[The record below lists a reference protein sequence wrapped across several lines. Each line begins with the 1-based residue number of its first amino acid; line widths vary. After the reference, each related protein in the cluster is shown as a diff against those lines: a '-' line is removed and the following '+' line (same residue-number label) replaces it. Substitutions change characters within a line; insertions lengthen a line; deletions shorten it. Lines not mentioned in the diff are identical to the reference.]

1 MLYNINDKLP
11 AKRLF
16 VAAMQQVIACFVA
29 TVLIPQI
36 CGVPIAPAMLGAA
49 LGTLL
54 YQLFTKGQSPMFI
67 SSSGA
72 FVAAVLG
79 ALALGTAPN
88 YLAVFIGGL
97 IVCLVYFAVGLA
109 INHFGTDWINKVLP
123 PVVIGPIVAVIGL
136 NLATFLPTYFQINGQ
151 YSLIGFGLGMLT
163 LLITALISHYGKGFI
178 KNLPFLI
185 AILIVYAFAA
195 ILTVCGIPIIDFS
208 VFNGVRLFQ
217 MPDFAFLHFGAFD
230 WSLLPQILLLF
241 LPLSLVT
248 LCEHTSDH
256 KALSAVIGTDL
267 TQKPGLGYTLM
278 GDGAATALGTLIGA
292 MPNTSYG
299 ESVGTTGF
307 SKICSKYVIT
317 LAAIIMG
324 IAAFIGPLQAFLV
337 SIPSAIFGGCA
348 AILYGYITLS
358 GIRTIKDSNID
369 LNNNK
374 NVTIIAAVLTLGVSG
389 AVCNFGIVSIGTTAL
404 AMIVGIVLNLILKDK
419 PKFGVNEPATITFT
433 NTKTGESFDIK
444 EKPQRGLRAQLNVL
458 DDAAI
463 LEEE

>member
-1 MLYNINDKLP
+1 M
-11 AKRLF
+11 
-16 VAAMQQVIACFVA
+16 ACFVA

-54 YQLFTKGQSPMFI
+54 YQLITKGQSPMFI

-72 FVAAVLG
+72 FVAAVMG

-109 INHFGTDWINKVLP
+109 INHFGTAWINKLLP

-136 NLATFLPTYFQINGQ
+136 NLATFLPTYFQVNGQ

-163 LLITALISHYGKGFI
+163 LIITALISHYGKGFI
-178 KNLPFLI
+178 KNLPFLV
-185 AILIVYAFAA
+185 AIIIVYSIASL
-195 ILTVCGIPIIDFS
+195 LTVCGVPVIDFS
-208 VFNGVRLFQ
+208 VFNNISIFQ
-217 MPDFAFLHFGAFD
+217 VPDFAFMHFGGWD
-230 WSLLPQILLLF
+230 WTLLPQILLLF
-241 LPLSLVT
+241 VPLSLVT

-278 GDGAATALGTLIGA
+278 GDGAATALGSLIGA

-324 IAAFIGPLQAFLV
+324 IAAFFGPLQAFLV
-337 SIPSAIFGGCA
+337 SVPSCIFGGCA

-358 GIRTIKDSNID
+358 GIRTIKDSDID

-389 AVCNFGIVSIGTTAL
+389 AVCNFGVVSIGTTAL
-404 AMIVGIVLNLILKDK
+404 AMIVGIILNIILKD
-419 PKFGVNEPATITFT
+419 NEKT
-433 NTKTGESFDIK
+433 N
-444 EKPQRGLRAQLNVL
+444 
-458 DDAAI
+458 
-463 LEEE
+463 

>member
-11 AKRLF
+11 AKRLT
-16 VAAMQQVIACFVA
+16 VAALQQVIACFVA
-29 TVLIPQI
+29 TILIPQI

-54 YQLFTKGQSPMFI
+54 YQLITRGQSPMFI

-72 FVAAVLG
+72 FVAAVMG
-79 ALALGTAPN
+79 ALALGAAPN

-97 IVCLVYFAVGLA
+97 IVCAVYFAVGFA
-109 INHFGTDWINKVLP
+109 INKCGTAWINKLLP

-136 NLATFLPTYFQINGQ
+136 NLATFIPTYFQIGGQ

-163 LLITALISHYGKGFI
+163 LLITAIISHYGKGFI

-195 ILTVCGIPIIDFS
+195 ILTACGIPIIDFS
-208 VFNGVRLFQ
+208 VFQGVHLFQ
-217 MPDFAFLHFGAFD
+217 VPDFAFLHFSSFD
-230 WSLLPQILLLF
+230 WTLLPQILLLF

-248 LCEHTSDH
+248 LAEHTSDH

-267 TQKPGLGYTLM
+267 TQNPGLGYTLM

-324 IAAFIGPLQAFLV
+324 IAAFIGPLQAFLM

-348 AILYGYITLS
+348 AVLYGYITLS
-358 GIRTIKDSNID
+358 GIRTIKDNNID

-374 NVTIIAAVLTLGVSG
+374 NVTIIASVLTLGVSG
-389 AVCNFGIVSIGTTAL
+389 AVCNFGVVSIGTTAL
-404 AMIVGIVLNLILKDK
+404 AMIVGIVLNLILK
-419 PKFGVNEPATITFT
+419 
-433 NTKTGESFDIK
+433 
-444 EKPQRGLRAQLNVL
+444 EKKDV
-458 DDAAI
+458 
-463 LEEE
+463 

>member
-1 MLYNINDKLP
+1 MIYGINDKLP
-11 AKRLF
+11 ARRLI
-16 VAAMQQVIACFVA
+16 VAALQQVIACFVA
-29 TVLIPQI
+29 TILIPTI

-54 YQLFTKGQSPMFI
+54 YQLITRGQSPMFI

-72 FVAAVLG
+72 FVAAVIG
-79 ALALGTAPN
+79 ALALGAAPN

-97 IVCLVYFAVGLA
+97 IVCIVYFAVGLA
-109 INHFGTDWINKVLP
+109 INHFGTAWINKLLP

-136 NLATFLPTYFQINGQ
+136 NLATFLPTYFQVNGQ

-178 KNLPFLI
+178 KNLPFLV

-208 VFNGVRLFQ
+208 VFKDVKLFE
-217 MPDFAFLHFGAFD
+217 MPDFAFLHFNTFD
-230 WSLLPQILLLF
+230 WTLLPQILLLF

-267 TQKPGLGYTLM
+267 TQNPGLGYTLM
-278 GDGAATALGTLIGA
+278 GDGAATALGALIGA

-307 SKICSKYVIT
+307 SKICSKYVIA
-317 LAAIIMG
+317 LAAVIMG

-389 AVCNFGIVSIGTTAL
+389 AVCDFGVISIGTTAL
-404 AMIVGIVLNLILKDK
+404 AMIVGIVLNLILKDQT
-419 PKFGVNEPATITFT
+419 PPI
-433 NTKTGESFDIK
+433 
-444 EKPQRGLRAQLNVL
+444 RGLRAKTDCI
-458 DDAAI
+458 DDYCDIPSETIAE
-463 LEEE
+463 LTK

>member
-11 AKRLF
+11 AKRLT
-16 VAAMQQVIACFVA
+16 VAALQQVIACFVA
-29 TVLIPQI
+29 TILIPQI

-54 YQLFTKGQSPMFI
+54 YQLITRGQSPMFI

-72 FVAAVLG
+72 FVAAVMG
-79 ALALGTAPN
+79 ALALGAAPN

-97 IVCLVYFAVGLA
+97 IVCAVYFAVGIA
-109 INHFGTDWINKVLP
+109 INKCGTAWINKLLP

-136 NLATFLPTYFQINGQ
+136 NLATFIPTYFQISGQ

-163 LLITALISHYGKGFI
+163 LVITALISHYGKGFI

-185 AILIVYAFAA
+185 AILIVYGFAA
-195 ILTVCGIPIIDFS
+195 ILTACGVPIIDFS
-208 VFNGVRLFQ
+208 VFQGVHLFQ
-217 MPDFAFLHFGAFD
+217 VPDFAFLHFGSFD
-230 WSLLPQILLLF
+230 WTLLPQILLLF

-248 LCEHTSDH
+248 LAEHTSDH

-267 TQKPGLGYTLM
+267 TQNPGLGYTLM

-324 IAAFIGPLQAFLV
+324 IAAFIGPLQAFLM

-348 AILYGYITLS
+348 AVLYGYITLS
-358 GIRTIKDSNID
+358 GIRTIKDNNID

-389 AVCNFGIVSIGTTAL
+389 AVCNFGVVSIGTTAL
-404 AMIVGIVLNLILKDK
+404 AMIVGIVLNLILKEK
-419 PKFGVNEPATITFT
+419 KNEI
-433 NTKTGESFDIK
+433 N
-444 EKPQRGLRAQLNVL
+444 
-458 DDAAI
+458 
-463 LEEE
+463 

>member
-11 AKRLF
+11 AKRLT
-16 VAAMQQVIACFVA
+16 VAALQQVIACFVA
-29 TVLIPQI
+29 TILIPQI
-36 CGVPIAPAMLGAA
+36 CSVPIAPAMLGAA

-54 YQLFTKGQSPMFI
+54 YQLITRGQSPMFI

-72 FVAAVLG
+72 FVAAVMG
-79 ALALGTAPN
+79 ALALGAAPN

-97 IVCLVYFAVGLA
+97 IVCAVYFAVGFA
-109 INHFGTDWINKVLP
+109 INKCGTAWINKLLP

-136 NLATFLPTYFQINGQ
+136 NLATFIPTYFQIGGQ

-163 LLITALISHYGKGFI
+163 LLITAIISHYGKGFI
-178 KNLPFLI
+178 KNLPFLV

-195 ILTVCGIPIIDFS
+195 ILTACGIPIIDFS
-208 VFNGVRLFQ
+208 VFQGVHLFQ
-217 MPDFAFLHFGAFD
+217 VPDFAFLHFGSFD
-230 WSLLPQILLLF
+230 WTLLPQILLLF

-248 LCEHTSDH
+248 LAEHTSDH

-267 TQKPGLGYTLM
+267 TQNPGLGYTLM

-324 IAAFIGPLQAFLV
+324 IAAFIGPLQAFLM

-348 AILYGYITLS
+348 AVLYGYITLS
-358 GIRTIKDSNID
+358 GIRTIKDNNID

-389 AVCNFGIVSIGTTAL
+389 AVCNFGVVSIGTTAL
-404 AMIVGIVLNLILKDK
+404 AMIVGIVLNLILK
-419 PKFGVNEPATITFT
+419 
-433 NTKTGESFDIK
+433 
-444 EKPQRGLRAQLNVL
+444 EKKNV
-458 DDAAI
+458 
-463 LEEE
+463 

>member
-11 AKRLF
+11 VKRLII
-16 VAAMQQVIACFVA
+16 AALQQVIACFVA

-36 CGVPIAPAMLGAA
+36 CGVPIAPAMLGAG
-49 LGTLL
+49 LGTLI
-54 YQLFTKGQSPMFI
+54 YQLITRGQSPMFI

-72 FVAAVLG
+72 FVAAVIG

-97 IVCLVYFAVGLA
+97 IVCAVYVGVGLA
-109 INHFGTDWINKVLP
+109 INHFGTEWINKLLP

-151 YSLIGFGLGMLT
+151 YSLLGFGLGMLT

-185 AILIVYAFAA
+185 AILIVYAFATL
-195 ILTVCGIPIIDFS
+195 LTICGIPIIDFS
-208 VFNGVRLFQ
+208 VFKSVKLIQ
-217 MPDFAFLHFGAFD
+217 IPDFAFLKFSTFN

-248 LCEHTSDH
+248 LAEHTSDH

-278 GDGAATALGTLIGA
+278 GDGVATAFGTLIGA

-307 SKICSKYVIT
+307 SRICSRYVIT
-317 LAAIIMG
+317 LAAVIMG
-324 IAAFIGPLQAFLV
+324 VAAFIGPLQAFLV
-337 SIPSAIFGGCA
+337 SIPSSIFGGCA

-374 NVTIIAAVLTLGVSG
+374 NITILAAVLTLGVSG
-389 AVCNFGIVSIGTTAL
+389 AVCDFGVVSIGTTAL
-404 AMIVGIVLNLILKDK
+404 AMIVGIVLNFALKD
-419 PKFGVNEPATITFT
+419 
-433 NTKTGESFDIK
+433 
-444 EKPQRGLRAQLNVL
+444 NVRS
-458 DDAAI
+458 
-463 LEEE
+463 

>member
-1 MLYNINDKLP
+1 MLYGINDKLP

-97 IVCLVYFAVGLA
+97 IVCLVYFIVGLA
-109 INHFGTDWINKVLP
+109 INHFGTAWINKVLP

-136 NLATFLPTYFQINGQ
+136 NLATFIPTYFQINGQ

-163 LLITALISHYGKGFI
+163 LAITAIISHYGKGFI
-178 KNLPFLI
+178 KNLPFLV

-195 ILTVCGIPIIDFS
+195 LLTVCGVKIIDFS
-208 VFNGVRLFQ
+208 VFKGVHLFQ
-217 MPDFAFLHFGAFD
+217 MPDFAFMHFNNWD
-230 WSLLPQILLLF
+230 WAWLPQILLLF

-248 LCEHTSDH
+248 IAEHLSDH

-278 GDGAATALGTLIGA
+278 GDGAATALGCFIGN

-307 SKICSKYVIT
+307 SKICSKYVIA

-324 IAAFIGPLQAFLV
+324 IGAFLGPLQAFLI

-348 AILYGYITLS
+348 AVLYGYITLS
-358 GIRTIKDSNID
+358 GIRTIISNNID
-369 LNNNK
+369 LVHNNK
-374 NVTIIAAVLTLGVSG
+374 NITIVAAVLTLGVSG
-389 AVCNFGIVSIGTTAL
+389 AVCDFGIISFGTTAL
-404 AMIVGIVLNLILKDK
+404 AMIVGIILNLILKDK
-419 PKFGVNEPATITFT
+419 KPTEMKNVDLT
-433 NTKTGESFDIK
+433 ESTW
-444 EKPQRGLRAQLNVL
+444 
-458 DDAAI
+458 
-463 LEEE
+463 EE

>member
-11 AKRLF
+11 VKRLL
-16 VAAMQQVIACFVA
+16 VAALQQVIACFVA

-49 LGTLL
+49 LGTLI
-54 YQLFTKGQSPMFI
+54 YQLITRGQSPMFI

-72 FVAAVLG
+72 FVAAVMG

-88 YLAVFIGGL
+88 YTAVAIGGVLVCIIYCIVGAL
-97 IVCLVYFAVGLA
+97 IN
-109 INHFGTDWINKVLP
+109 IKGTGWINKLLP

-136 NLATFLPTYFQINGQ
+136 NLATFIPTYFQINGQ

-163 LLITALISHYGKGFI
+163 LIITALISHYGKGFI
-178 KNLPFLI
+178 RNLPFLV

-195 ILTVCGIPIIDFS
+195 ILTVCGVPIIDFS

-217 MPDFAFLHFGAFD
+217 LPDFAFMHMDVGNFQLGWLA
-230 WSLLPQILLLF
+230 QVALLF
-241 LPLSLVT
+241 IPLSLVT
-248 LCEHTSDH
+248 ICEHTSDH

-278 GDGAATALGTLIGA
+278 GDGVATALGSIIGC

-317 LAAIIMG
+317 LAAAIMG
-324 IAAFIGPLQAFLV
+324 IAAFIGPLQAFLM

-358 GIRTIKDSNID
+358 GIRTIKDNNID

-389 AVCNFGIVSIGTTAL
+389 AVCNFGVVSIGTTAL
-404 AMIVGIVLNLILKDK
+404 AMIVGIVLNLILKEK
-419 PKFGVNEPATITFT
+419 KNGVD
-433 NTKTGESFDIK
+433 SK
-444 EKPQRGLRAQLNVL
+444 E
-458 DDAAI
+458 
-463 LEEE
+463 